1 MTDIDGI
8 KVLQQRVEQT
18 RIVIEQT
25 QQSVEE
31 TRQVIQQTRE
41 LIVRTRQSSQAA
53 ARLAAAVDELTELGP
68 DVSQ

>member
-1 MTDIDGI
+1 MTDIDDI

-31 TRQVIQQTRE
+31 TRQVIEQTRE
-41 LIVRTRQSSQAA
+41 LVARTRVSSHAA

-68 DVSQ
+68 KLP